1 MKGKNEKTFQ
11 EREEREKDKEGL
23 EYYMYE
29 NIQNAI
35 ACSGTL

>member
-1 MKGKNEKTFQ
+1 MKKPFKR
-11 EREEREKDKEGL
+11 EREREKDKEGL